1 MPLNTDSLAAVLHR
15 RDWENPA
22 ISQLNRLAAH
32 PPFSSWRSAEDARNN
47 LPSGSVLNL
56 NGEWRFTWYPFPEA
70 VPESWLL
77 YDTDNADT
85 VTVPSCWQMDG
96 YDAPIYTNI
105 TYPIPVNPPFVPV

>member
-56 NGEWRFTWYPFPEA
+56 NGEWRFTWRSEERRVGKECRSRWSPYH
-70 VPESWLL
+70 
-77 YDTDNADT
+77 
-85 VTVPSCWQMDG
+85 
-96 YDAPIYTNI
+96 
-105 TYPIPVNPPFVPV
+105 